1 VIKNK
6 AQNDNRVENN
16 SYPNDFSGNNPKHS
30 MVKLII
36 RQPIYLLP
44 LSSFISYLHSPRM
57 IFFYPYIS
65 PGLLPGFFLPERCL
79 YCLRELNS
87 RDSCGILHRIYGFIS
102 RNIPPQQV
110 NFSG

>member
-30 MVKLII
+30 MVKIII

-57 IFFYPYIS
+57 IFFLPLYIA
-65 PGLLPGFFLPERCL
+65 GLIARLFFA
-79 YCLRELNS
+79 
-87 RDSCGILHRIYGFIS
+87 
-102 RNIPPQQV
+102 
-110 NFSG
+110 